1 MDKLKLMFE
10 YNDKCELGSEI
21 LVRGNPNIFYLLQVN
36 AIREL
41 NCYDLTD
48 EEFMG
53 IISDEQYLMN

>member
-48 EEFMG
+48 EEFM
-53 IISDEQYLMN
+53 